1 MIVKK
6 KIEGY
11 EGKKERKKER
21 EKKGKRENT
30 FKYVS
35 KKNNRKR
42 KICSTVREREREK
55 SPFVEARLSNPWK
68 DQSEIERGTSE
79 KVGEAVSILK
89 RWKTEETQTG

>member
-11 EGKKERKKER
+11 ERKKERK
-21 EKKGKRENT
+21 KKGKRENT

-55 SPFVEARLSNPWK
+55 SPFVAARLSNPWK